1 MCIGEIRCNN
11 LGENMNVQLFSR
23 ALKLAG
29 ISMIVCAY
37 LFLYERSVLFALITT
52 WFGISVIST
61 SFFIDC
67 KNADAEDEKAKAE
80 IANKTK
86 TAHSNR
92 KVEA

>member
-1 MCIGEIRCNN
+1 
-11 LGENMNVQLFSR
+11 MNVRLFSR

-29 ISMIVCAY
+29 ISMIACAY

-67 KNADAEDEKAKAE
+67 KNADTEDEKEKAE
-80 IANKTK
+80 IANKDK
-86 TAHSNR
+86 TAHRNH